1 MAEPEVLDLTFDSA
15 SDDEDRAPPVRAP
28 GYKNHNAPGLREA
41 PEAPRRRSVPTKRY
55 SEEFAP
61 PRDAVKDDDEPPPK
75 PKRRR
80 TKAPAAAP
88 SPPVVIDVDADDDDA
103 SSSGSPTSAARSV
116 IDTGVDVHEVDPHW
130 ATHNLPGRGCGGRTF
145 HHPTLG
151 AVGRGRG
158 GCSVKCEI
166 VLDRLANVCGGL
178 RRAYEF
184 GYQWHRKPSGDY
196 HQNTF
201 SLPGEKRK
209 HNAGAM
215 IRHIKEIEHSRR
227 EELGIC
233 FEAWLAGG
241 GYFPP
246 FRSIRA
252 APPRAAPPAAPGG
265 GHNWGGGR
273 VLGGR

>member
-15 SDDEDRAPPVRAP
+15 SDDEDRAPPVQAP

-61 PRDAVKDDDEPPPK
+61 PRGEEAEDAVDEPPRK

-80 TKAPAAAP
+80 TKAPAAAAP
-88 SPPVVIDVDADDDDA
+88 AEPPVVIDVDADEEA
-103 SSSGSPTSAARSV
+103 STSAARP
-116 IDTGVDVHEVDPHW
+116 VDAGFDEHAVDPQW

-196 HQNTF
+196 HQNT
-201 SLPGEKRK
+201 
-209 HNAGAM
+209 
-215 IRHIKEIEHSRR
+215 
-227 EELGIC
+227 
-233 FEAWLAGG
+233 
-241 GYFPP
+241 
-246 FRSIRA
+246 
-252 APPRAAPPAAPGG
+252 
-265 GHNWGGGR
+265 
-273 VLGGR
+273 

>member
-41 PEAPRRRSVPTKRY
+41 PDAPRRRSVPTKRY

-61 PRDAVKDDDEPPPK
+61 PPRVSEAVEDDEPPPK

-80 TKAPAAAP
+80 TKAPAAAAP
-88 SPPVVIDVDADDDDA
+88 PAEPPVVIDVDAEDDDA
-103 SSSGSPTSAARSV
+103 PRNVPQTSR
-116 IDTGVDVHEVDPHW
+116 DTGVDVHEVDPHW

-145 HHPTLG
+145 YHPTLG
-151 AVGRGRG
+151 PVGRGRG

-184 GYQWHRKPSGDY
+184 GYQWHRKPSGEY
-196 HQNTF
+196 HQNT
-201 SLPGEKRK
+201 
-209 HNAGAM
+209 
-215 IRHIKEIEHSRR
+215 
-227 EELGIC
+227 
-233 FEAWLAGG
+233 
-241 GYFPP
+241 
-246 FRSIRA
+246 
-252 APPRAAPPAAPGG
+252 
-265 GHNWGGGR
+265 
-273 VLGGR
+273 

>member
-15 SDDEDRAPPVRAP
+15 SDDEERAPPVRAP

-61 PRDAVKDDDEPPPK
+61 RVSEAAEDEEPPPK

-80 TKAPAAAP
+80 TKAPASAP
-88 SPPVVIDVDADDDDA
+88 PTEPPVVIDVDADDDDA
-103 SSSGSPTSAARSV
+103 PRNVPQTSR
-116 IDTGVDVHEVDPHW
+116 DTGVDVHEVDPHW
-130 ATHNLPGRGCGGRTF
+130 ATHNLPGRGCGGRMF

-151 AVGRGRG
+151 PVGRGRG

-201 SLPGEKRK
+201 SLPGEKK
-209 HNAGAM
+209 KLNAGAM
-215 IRHIKEIEHSRR
+215 IRYIKEIEHQRR

-233 FEAWLAGG
+233 FEAWIAKG

-252 APPRAAPPAAPGG
+252 APSRAAPPAAPGG
-265 GHNWGGGR
+265 EHNWGGGR

>member
-1 MAEPEVLDLTFDSA
+1 MAEPKVLDLTFDSA
-15 SDDEDRAPPVRAP
+15 SDDEDRAPLVRAP

-61 PRDAVKDDDEPPPK
+61 PPRREEHDDDEDEPPPK

-80 TKAPAAAP
+80 TKAPATAP
-88 SPPVVIDVDADDDDA
+88 SPPVIIDVEDA
-103 SSSGSPTSAARSV
+103 STSAAR
-116 IDTGVDVHEVDPHW
+116 VDEHAIDPHW

-145 HHPTLG
+145 YHPTLG
-151 AVGRGRG
+151 PVGRGRG

-196 HQNTF
+196 HQNT
-201 SLPGEKRK
+201 
-209 HNAGAM
+209 
-215 IRHIKEIEHSRR
+215 
-227 EELGIC
+227 
-233 FEAWLAGG
+233 
-241 GYFPP
+241 
-246 FRSIRA
+246 
-252 APPRAAPPAAPGG
+252 
-265 GHNWGGGR
+265 
-273 VLGGR
+273 

>member
-15 SDDEDRAPPVRAP
+15 SDDDDRAPPVRAP

-61 PRDAVKDDDEPPPK
+61 LREAVEDEEPTPK
-75 PKRRR
+75 PKKRRR

-88 SPPVVIDVDADDDDA
+88 SPPVIIDVEDA
-103 SSSGSPTSAARSV
+103 STNAARPV
-116 IDTGVDVHEVDPHW
+116 DVDVHEVDPHW
-130 ATHNLPGRGCGGRTF
+130 ATHNLPGRGCGGQRF

-196 HQNTF
+196 HQNT
-201 SLPGEKRK
+201 
-209 HNAGAM
+209 
-215 IRHIKEIEHSRR
+215 
-227 EELGIC
+227 
-233 FEAWLAGG
+233 
-241 GYFPP
+241 
-246 FRSIRA
+246 
-252 APPRAAPPAAPGG
+252 
-265 GHNWGGGR
+265 
-273 VLGGR
+273 

>member
-1 MAEPEVLDLTFDSA
+1 MAAPEVLDLTFDSA

-41 PEAPRRRSVPTKRY
+41 PDAPRRRSVPTKRY

-61 PRDAVKDDDEPPPK
+61 PRRERDDDEDEPTPK

-80 TKAPAAAP
+80 TKAPAAAAP
-88 SPPVVIDVDADDDDA
+88 PAEPPVVIDVDAEDDDA
-103 SSSGSPTSAARSV
+103 PRNVPQTSR
-116 IDTGVDVHEVDPHW
+116 DTGDDVHEVDPHW
-130 ATHNLPGRGCGGRTF
+130 ATHNLPGRGCGGQRF
-145 HHPTLG
+145 HHPKLG

-196 HQNTF
+196 HQNT
-201 SLPGEKRK
+201 
-209 HNAGAM
+209 
-215 IRHIKEIEHSRR
+215 
-227 EELGIC
+227 
-233 FEAWLAGG
+233 
-241 GYFPP
+241 
-246 FRSIRA
+246 
-252 APPRAAPPAAPGG
+252 
-265 GHNWGGGR
+265 
-273 VLGGR
+273 

>member
-15 SDDEDRAPPVRAP
+15 SDEERAPPVRAP

-61 PRDAVKDDDEPPPK
+61 PRREEHDDDDEEPPPK

-88 SPPVVIDVDADDDDA
+88 PAEPPVVDVDADDDA
-103 SSSGSPTSAARSV
+103 PRNVSQTSREP
-116 IDTGVDVHEVDPHW
+116 GVDVHEVDPHW

-145 HHPTLG
+145 YHPTLG
-151 AVGRGRG
+151 TVGRGRG

-196 HQNTF
+196 HQNT
-201 SLPGEKRK
+201 
-209 HNAGAM
+209 
-215 IRHIKEIEHSRR
+215 
-227 EELGIC
+227 
-233 FEAWLAGG
+233 
-241 GYFPP
+241 
-246 FRSIRA
+246 
-252 APPRAAPPAAPGG
+252 
-265 GHNWGGGR
+265 
-273 VLGGR
+273 

>member
-61 PRDAVKDDDEPPPK
+61 PREAADEDEPPPK
-75 PKRRR
+75 PKKRRR

-88 SPPVVIDVDADDDDA
+88 SPVVIDVDADEDA
-103 SSSGSPTSAARSV
+103 STSAARP
-116 IDTGVDVHEVDPHW
+116 VDVDEHEVDPHW

-145 HHPTLG
+145 YHPTLG
-151 AVGRGRG
+151 PVGRGRG

-178 RRAYEF
+178 RRAYDF

-201 SLPGEKRK
+201 SLPGEKK
-209 HNAGAM
+209 KLNAGAM

-233 FEAWLAGG
+233 FEAWIAAG

-246 FRSIRA
+246 FRSIH
-252 APPRAAPPAAPGG
+252 APPPPSPRAPPAAPGG

>member
-1 MAEPEVLDLTFDSA
+1 MAESEVLDLTFDSA
-15 SDDEDRAPPVRAP
+15 SDDDEDRAPPVRAPPVRAP

-61 PRDAVKDDDEPPPK
+61 PRREEHDDDEGETPPK

-88 SPPVVIDVDADDDDA
+88 SPPVIIDVDADDDDA
-103 SSSGSPTSAARSV
+103 PRNVSSTSAARPV
-116 IDTGVDVHEVDPHW
+116 DAGVDEHAVDPHW
-130 ATHNLPGRGCGGRTF
+130 ATHNLPGRGCGGRKF

-184 GYQWHRKPSGDY
+184 GYQWHRKPSGEY
-196 HQNTF
+196 HQNT
-201 SLPGEKRK
+201 
-209 HNAGAM
+209 
-215 IRHIKEIEHSRR
+215 
-227 EELGIC
+227 
-233 FEAWLAGG
+233 
-241 GYFPP
+241 
-246 FRSIRA
+246 
-252 APPRAAPPAAPGG
+252 
-265 GHNWGGGR
+265 
-273 VLGGR
+273 

>member
-1 MAEPEVLDLTFDSA
+1 MAEPEVLDLTFESA

-61 PRDAVKDDDEPPPK
+61 PRVSEMVDDEPPK

-88 SPPVVIDVDADDDDA
+88 SPPVIIDVDDEDA
-103 SSSGSPTSAARSV
+103 STSAARPV
-116 IDTGVDVHEVDPHW
+116 DAGVDVHDVDPHW

-184 GYQWHRKPSGDY
+184 GYQWHRKPSGEY
-196 HQNTF
+196 HQNT
-201 SLPGEKRK
+201 
-209 HNAGAM
+209 
-215 IRHIKEIEHSRR
+215 
-227 EELGIC
+227 
-233 FEAWLAGG
+233 
-241 GYFPP
+241 
-246 FRSIRA
+246 
-252 APPRAAPPAAPGG
+252 
-265 GHNWGGGR
+265 
-273 VLGGR
+273 

>member
-1 MAEPEVLDLTFDSA
+1 MAEPEVLDLTSDSA

-61 PRDAVKDDDEPPPK
+61 PRVSEAVEDDEPPPK

-88 SPPVVIDVDADDDDA
+88 PAEPPVVIDVDADDDDA
-103 SSSGSPTSAARSV
+103 PRNVPPTSAARPV
-116 IDTGVDVHEVDPHW
+116 VDTGVDVHEVDPHW

-196 HQNTF
+196 HQNTRVPE
-201 SLPGEKRK
+201 SSDTPYAIDATLTT
-209 HNAGAM
+209 AQVLA
-215 IRHIKEIEHSRR
+215 
-227 EELGIC
+227 
-233 FEAWLAGG
+233 AGG
-241 GYFPP
+241 EEKAK
-246 FRSIRA
+246 R
-252 APPRAAPPAAPGG
+252 
-265 GHNWGGGR
+265 GR
-273 VLGGR
+273 YD

>member
-61 PRDAVKDDDEPPPK
+61 PREAVEDDEPPPK
-75 PKRRR
+75 PKKRRR

-88 SPPVVIDVDADDDDA
+88 SPPVIIDVDADEDA
-103 SSSGSPTSAARSV
+103 STNAARPV
-116 IDTGVDVHEVDPHW
+116 DAGIDVHEVDPHW
-130 ATHNLPGRGCGGRTF
+130 ATHNLPGRGCGGQRF

-184 GYQWHRKPSGDY
+184 GYQWHRKPSGEY
-196 HQNTF
+196 HQNT
-201 SLPGEKRK
+201 
-209 HNAGAM
+209 
-215 IRHIKEIEHSRR
+215 
-227 EELGIC
+227 
-233 FEAWLAGG
+233 
-241 GYFPP
+241 
-246 FRSIRA
+246 
-252 APPRAAPPAAPGG
+252 
-265 GHNWGGGR
+265 
-273 VLGGR
+273 

>member
-1 MAEPEVLDLTFDSA
+1 MAEPEVLDLTFDST
-15 SDDEDRAPPVRAP
+15 SDDEERARINSAP

-61 PRDAVKDDDEPPPK
+61 PRVSEAVEDDEPPPK
-75 PKRRR
+75 PKKRRR

-88 SPPVVIDVDADDDDA
+88 SPPVIIDVDAIEDA
-103 SSSGSPTSAARSV
+103 STSAARPV
-116 IDTGVDVHEVDPHW
+116 DVDVHEVDPHW

-145 HHPTLG
+145 YHPTLG
-151 AVGRGRG
+151 PVGRGRG

-184 GYQWHRKPSGDY
+184 GYQWHRKPSGEY

-201 SLPGEKRK
+201 SLPGEKK
-209 HNAGAM
+209 KLNAGAM
-215 IRHIKEIEHSRR
+215 IRYIKEIEHSRR

-252 APPRAAPPAAPGG
+252 PPPGPRAPPAAPGG